1 MKGQEAPEIEV
12 SSAPAKEE
20 GFVRV
25 SISDNGPGLKPEEI
39 ENLRNPL
46 QTSKADGLGLGLS
59 IVRAIAERHRGSVR
73 IEAGQTKGLSIVLL
87 LGRHVECEDLNSN
100 RGEPA
105 D

>member
-25 SISDNGPGLKPEEI
+25 SITDNGPGLKTEEI

-73 IEAGQTKGLSIVLL
+73 IEAGSRKGLSIVLL
-87 LGRHVECEDLNSN
+87 LGRHMERENMSSK
-100 RGEPA
+100 R
-105 D
+105 